1 MTEFSVEV
9 RSRTTATL
17 PGAAPAEPIYIP
29 ASAELISVTEL
40 IGRAVAEQ
48 IRSLLLRHNHRPAAV
63 QATLGEYYGLPA
75 EPGAPADEGINLT
88 AETRKARAAFKAG
101 AYAIFLN
108 GRALRALDEQIELSA
123 SDRVIFLRMTPLA
136 GG

>member
-1 MTEFSVEV
+1 MPPFSVEV
-9 RSRTTATL
+9 RSRTTAML
-17 PGAAPAEPIYIP
+17 PGVAPADPIYIP
-29 ASAELISVTEL
+29 ASAEQISVAEL

-48 IRSLLLRHNHRPAAV
+48 IRSLLVRHNHRPAAV

-75 EPGAPADEGINLT
+75 APAAEDETIDVT

-108 GRALRALDEQIELSA
+108 GRALNALDEQIELA
-123 SDRVIFLRMTPLA
+123 STDRVIFLRMTPLA

>member
-1 MTEFSVEV
+1 MTPFSVEV
-9 RSRTTATL
+9 RSRTTAQL
-17 PGAAPAEPIYIP
+17 PGASPTEPIYIP
-29 ASAELISVTEL
+29 VAEEQISVADL

-48 IRSLLLRHNHRPAAV
+48 IRSLLVRHSHRPAAV

-75 EPGAPADEGINLT
+75 EPLGNETESIDVS
-88 AETRKARAAFKAG
+88 AEVRKARAAFKAG

-108 GRALRALDEQIELSA
+108 GRALRGLDEQIELAA
-123 SDRVIFLRMTPLA
+123 SDRIIFLRMTPLA